1 MIELGVGM
9 FGDVQ
14 INRKTGKIQD
24 AGQRMQEIL
33 EEVKLMDQVGL
44 DFFGIGEHHRKDY
57 AVAAP
62 EILLAAAASVTKN
75 ITLGSADSV
84 ISSADPVQLY
94 QYFSMVELI
103 YDSHAYIITRRGYM
117 I

>member
-62 EILLAAAASVTKN
+62 EILLAAAASETKN
-75 ITLGSADSV
+75 ITLGSAVRSEEHTSELQSRGHLVCRLLLEKKKKIIKRGV
-84 ISSADPVQLY
+84 I
-94 QYFSMVELI
+94 I
-103 YDSHAYIITRRGYM
+103 N
-117 I
+117 